1 MSAVPMLDSGR
12 GTASPDELESLDGCP
27 LCEAPRD
34 RFTVL
39 TTRGDRFAGERA
51 VLCGRCGLVFLDPRL
66 TPQALDRYYRSD
78 TFSQEVRGGERPSR
92 EAIAYRDM
100 RARRRW
106 RFLQAALPRHGR
118 CIEIGCGA
126 GNFLEIL
133 SDAGYDV
140 VGVDPSTGY
149 AAYARE
155 RGLEVT
161 AGRFPD
167 DLSGGGPFDLA
178 FMFHVLEHVPA
189 PLEILRQIREQLD
202 PGGLLLLEYPDVEL
216 AARRRFLPSTYFER
230 AHLFD
235 FSARDADRVPDAGRL
250 QGPPSV
256 SRGATPA
263 VRPQRTGRVRTDDA
277 PVLRE
282 LGSGCGGAVGARAS
296 AKAAAFAASDAAATT
311 LEACE
316 KAVPWVKKPLPS
328 SMWRPTASMSGM
340 ER

>member
-235 FSARDADRVPDAGRL
+235 FSARTLTAFLTRAGFKVRRRFLEERRPPYDRN
-250 QGPPSV
+250 
-256 SRGATPA
+256 
-263 VRPQRTGRVRTDDA
+263 
-277 PVLRE
+277 VLVVCEPTMPRSCE
-282 LGSGCGGAVGARAS
+282 SWDP
-296 AKAAAFAASDAAATT
+296 AAAER
-311 LEACE
+311 LERALRLRLLLSRPLMPLRPLW
-316 KAVPWVKKPLPS
+316 KRAKKLFH
-328 SMWRPTASMSGM
+328 G
-340 ER
+340 